1 MYKNTCKRKIYRF
14 YFSLVGNKS
23 TFSIVKTRGN
33 VNCMVHSNNYF
44 LIKKKTIN
52 SYRKNATWADLKAP
66 IAMSRKTKI

>member
-44 LIKKKTIN
+44 LIKKRLSILTA
-52 SYRKNATWADLKAP
+52 RMQHGQT
-66 IAMSRKTKI
+66 